1 MAHAAH
7 NHNGCTSCHQN
18 ECNCACDTVV
28 SREIIR
34 EQPSFR
40 VVVNGDYV
48 ADPDDQ
54 VINVKAGALN
64 AAGAVIV
71 PAVTLPCPSLVDRDG
86 AEVTIVA
93 QGGDVRIDG
102 LNDQAYVNVDGVP
115 STGARILA
123 GGGAVT
129 FRLSEDVGDDSS
141 NCGCSLNYWIAECC
155 GLTPAPAT
163 A

>member
-1 MAHAAH
+1 MAKHTC
-7 NHNGCTSCHQN
+7 NSDCD
-18 ECNCACDTVV
+18 CNCTTNTVV
-28 SREIIR
+28 SRDIIQ
-34 EQPSFR
+34 EQPSFC
-40 VVVNGDYV
+40 VVVNGDYE
-48 ADPDDQ
+48 ADPDDE
-54 VINVKAGALN
+54 VIHVKAG
-64 AAGAVIV
+64 GTTV
-71 PAVTLPCPSLVDRDG
+71 PVVTLPCPSIVDRPC
-86 AEVTIVA
+86 AEITIVA

-102 LNDQAYVNVDGVP
+102 LNDQAYVNVDGVA

-155 GLTPAPAT
+155 GLTVAPAT

>member
-7 NHNGCTSCHQN
+7 NHNGCTSCHQV

-28 SREIIR
+28 SREIIH
-34 EQPSFR
+34 EHPVFC

-48 ADPDDQ
+48 ADPDDEAIHVQ
-54 VINVKAGALN
+54 AGSLN

-71 PAVTLPCPSLVDRDG
+71 PAVTLPCPSLVDREC
-86 AEVTIVA
+86 AHVTIVA

-102 LNDQAYVNVDGVP
+102 LNDQTAVNVDGVP

-123 GGGAVT
+123 GGSAVT
-129 FRLSEDVGDDSS
+129 FHLTEGASTDG
-141 NCGCSLNYWIAECC
+141 CGCSSAYWIAECC
-155 GLTPAPAT
+155 ALTPAPAT